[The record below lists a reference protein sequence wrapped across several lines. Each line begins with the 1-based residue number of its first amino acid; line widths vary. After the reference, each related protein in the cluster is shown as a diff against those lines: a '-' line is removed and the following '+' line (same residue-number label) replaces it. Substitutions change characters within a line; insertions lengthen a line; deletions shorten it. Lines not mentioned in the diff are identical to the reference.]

1 MARYRESIRKLAR
14 NTGGTLD
21 GYPKSE
27 NLRRAYPSGQHG
39 QARKKL
45 SEYALQLKEKQKVRR
60 TYGVLE
66 KPFRTVYKK
75 AVRRKGVTGTILLQ
89 TLESR
94 LDNILYRS
102 GLAQSRPQSRQLISH
117 CHILVN
123 GRKVNIPSYQMKV
136 GDFITV
142 RERSK
147 ALFRSLQEN
156 RSPVIP
162 SWLEVDSEALA
173 VRFAATPMREE
184 IDPTINEHLIIE
196 FYSR

>member
-45 SEYALQLKEKQKVRR
+45 SEYAVQLKEKQKVRR
-60 TYGVLE
+60 IYGILE
-66 KPFRTVYKK
+66 KPFRTAYKK
-75 AVRRKGVTGTILLQ
+75 AVRKKGVTGTLLLQ
-89 TLESR
+89 SLESR

-123 GRKVNIPSYQMKV
+123 GRKVNVPSYQMKI
-136 GDFITV
+136 GDIITV

-147 ALFRSLQEN
+147 ALFRSLQEG
-156 RSPVIP
+156 RSPVTP
-162 SWLEVDSEALA
+162 SWLEVDAAALA
-173 VRFAATPMREE
+173 VRFAAVPMREE
-184 IDPTINEHLIIE
+184 IDPTLNEHLIIE